1 MNDSRPTEATSRPR
15 SAGGI
20 AKKPIGNWIQTVSG
34 GMVFPTAPDPREINL
49 EDIAH
54 SLAMQCRFNG
64 HCREFYSVAQH
75 SVIVSRHCHRF
86 PLLGL
91 MHDAA
96 EAYVGDIVRPI
107 KLQIKAFSELEQ
119 TVWRSIAAMFGLP
132 MRASAAARDEVL
144 RMDAA
149 VLATELRDL
158 MAPPPWP
165 WAGNQKPLEEV
176 IVPVEWRE
184 AKRMF
189 LDRFRLLTEEPL
201 PGPRRTNEENQVD
214 PRAQPASQI

>member
-1 MNDSRPTEATSRPR
+1 MATK
-15 SAGGI
+15 
-20 AKKPIGNWIQTVSG
+20 KKPLSNWIQTVSG
-34 GMVFPTAPDPREINL
+34 GMVFPMAPDPREINI

-107 KLQIKAFSELEQ
+107 KLQIKAFSELEK
-119 TVWRSIAAMFGLP
+119 TVWRSIAAELGRLP
-132 MRASAAARDEVL
+132 LRASTAERDEVL

-158 MAPPPWP
+158 MAPPPRP
-165 WAGNQKPLEEV
+165 WAGSQNPLEEV

-184 AKRMF
+184 AKQMF
-189 LDRFRLLTEEPL
+189 LDRYRLLTEEPL
-201 PGPRRTNEENQVD
+201 AGPRRTNEENQVD
-214 PRAQPASQI
+214 PRADQSDRRPTEAASQAETRREY